1 MNKKMPKGISAG
13 ALIFAVLLSA
23 SNIGITAAGDKD
35 IGVDCFYGMRGLKPE
50 VEEPVIE
57 TFPLYEKNIGA
68 SEVKLLCRT
77 LLRC

>member
-1 MNKKMPKGISAG
+1 MNKKIPKGISAG
-13 ALIFAVLLSA
+13 ALIFAVLLSV

-35 IGVDCFYGMRGLKPE
+35 IGAGCFYGMRGLEPE

-57 TFPLYEKNIGA
+57 TFPLYEKKHRSVRSKCIY
-68 SEVKLLCRT
+68 RT